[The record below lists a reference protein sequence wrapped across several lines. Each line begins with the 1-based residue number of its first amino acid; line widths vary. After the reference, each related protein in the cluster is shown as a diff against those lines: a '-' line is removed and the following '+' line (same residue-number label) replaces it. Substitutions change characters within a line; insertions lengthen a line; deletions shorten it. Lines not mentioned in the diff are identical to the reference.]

1 MQQHHRRESGLLR
14 RAAGGVDNI
23 VEVVSQSVDIMAAQS
38 VDPSPKRWLGANG
51 NRFVRVE
58 PKIYDVGLFEI
69 GRIKECID
77 RGYSAMRKCLP
88 AMRRATLQALRQ
100 DTLIGS

>member
-1 MQQHHRRESGLLR
+1 
-14 RAAGGVDNI
+14 VDNI
-23 VEVVSQSVDIMAAQS
+23 AEVVSQSVDIMAAQS
-38 VDPSPKRWLGANG
+38 VDLVAEAMARKYR